1 MDKSEVT
8 GLVLAG
14 GLARRMGGQDKGLQ
28 PFRGRPLVAHVIERL
43 APQVA
48 GLIVNANR
56 NIESYAALGHPVVRD
71 VLEDFP
77 GPLAGLHAGLIACP
91 TPLMVAVPC
100 DTPFLPEDLV
110 ARLTEGLTSSGGRLA
125 VARTPTQPHSLFL
138 LCERELAAELESYL
152 SSGGRKVEAWCAL
165 MGATPV
171 EFADEAAFAN
181 LNTLTE
187 LE

>member
-1 MDKSEVT
+1 MAANEVT

-48 GLIVNANR
+48 GLVVNANR
-56 NIESYAALGHPVVRD
+56 NLESYAAIGFPVIPD
-71 VLEDFP
+71 ALKDFP
-77 GPLAGLHAGLIACP
+77 GPLAGLHAGLSACP
-91 TPLMVAVPC
+91 TPLMMAVPC

-110 ARLTEGLTSSGGRLA
+110 ARLREGLERSGGRLA
-125 VARTPTQPHSLFL
+125 VAGTPKQPHSLFL
-138 LCERELAAELESYL
+138 LCKREIAADLEAYL

-171 EFADEAAFAN
+171 EFGDESAFAN
-181 LNTLTE
+181 LNTLEE
-187 LE
+187 LS